1 MMMRRLLMRIR
12 MRRRVMGK
20 ISMGV
25 FILVG
30 KETVWSAL
38 GVWKNIGIAFLIYI
52 I

>member
-1 MMMRRLLMRIR
+1 MCRLLMRR
-12 MRRRVMGK
+12 RRRRVMGK

-38 GVWKNIGIAFLIYI
+38 GVWKIIGIAFLIYI